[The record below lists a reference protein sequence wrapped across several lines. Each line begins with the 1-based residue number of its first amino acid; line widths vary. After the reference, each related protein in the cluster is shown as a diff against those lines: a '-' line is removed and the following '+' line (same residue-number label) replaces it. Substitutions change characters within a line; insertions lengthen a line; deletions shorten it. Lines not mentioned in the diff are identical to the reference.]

1 MGQCLGRRSKDAQAG
16 PGAGN
21 KALERALLV
30 GVSYLSQ
37 RAELCDSAS
46 DAAFLAEWLWT
57 SEFAA
62 QHHSV
67 RLLAED
73 GKAHGLPTRHE
84 ILQGIKWLVSG
95 AVEGSSLFFFF
106 SGHGITPP
114 YNPDGRCSL
123 CPCDCA
129 TQGAITPADLAGAI
143 GQLPAGVLL
152 TLLIDIA
159 HSGCPFR
166 LPYSRTVEWTRAAE
180 RLVEVKTTGPGG
192 EPESEDSE
200 DGDSDPGETEMV
212 SAGAQI
218 NVISCQCIHDADAPD
233 SASAG
238 AMTHAFAAAADVAMH
253 PTGTADTDTLLRG
266 IYSRLRSRRLDQVP
280 RVQSTHDVRT
290 LSLNPNPLA
299 FWMQEC
305 RPEQPERTWWLDTA
319 KNQRQWEA
327 PRGRSDG
334 DLGKPRVGSVAP
346 PPWRQYRA
354 TDGRL
359 YYHEPQTG
367 ETRWQ
372 PPPNVDVTPAP
383 PLDARV
389 DATQSTLS
397 DAPPRTR
404 LTPNSARSHILTPPS
419 DAPLRRS
426 SRGSRTT
433 RVTVKCPPLPSREG
447 TEDSG
452 QAKEPAGAVEE
463 SCAPAPASLPAPSVY
478 APAPA
483 LAVPPRPV
491 GYSRPLPP
499 LPPPP
504 PPPPPRAPSVP
515 PKPPQPHR
523 HLLSPSRGTLWN
535 PYGVR
540 P

>member
-305 RPEQPERTWWLDTA
+305 RPEQPELAGGERRPA
-319 KNQRQWEA
+319 FR
-327 PRGRSDG
+327 PGRGG
-334 DLGKPRVGSVAP
+334 
-346 PPWRQYRA
+346 W
-354 TDGRL
+354 
-359 YYHEPQTG
+359 
-367 ETRWQ
+367 
-372 PPPNVDVTPAP
+372 
-383 PLDARV
+383 
-389 DATQSTLS
+389 TQ
-397 DAPPRTR
+397 PRT
-404 LTPNSARSHILTPPS
+404 SGSG
-419 DAPLRRS
+419 RRPGAEATATS
-426 SRGSRTT
+426 ESRGSG
-433 RVTVKCPPLPSREG
+433 PSRRRLG
-447 TEDSG
+447 GSTG
-452 QAKEPAGAVEE
+452 RRTAGCTTT
-463 SCAPAPASLPAPSVY
+463 SR
-478 APAPA
+478 
-483 LAVPPRPV
+483 RP
-491 GYSRPLPP
+491 GRRGGSR
-499 LPPPP
+499 
-504 PPPPPRAPSVP
+504 
-515 PKPPQPHR
+515 
-523 HLLSPSRGTLWN
+523 
-535 PYGVR
+535 R
-540 P
+540 PTST